1 MKQKEIEMLAE
12 LVAKKIMAQMGNNK
26 SSDDDEFVDS
36 KEAARILGVTPNY
49 IRSMKSKF
57 PHKKVGSHQQ
67 GRILF
72 RRSDL
77 LKNYVK

>member
-1 MKQKEIEMLAE
+1 MEMLAE
-12 LVAKKIMAQMGNNK
+12 LVAKKSVAMIMAQVGNNK
-26 SSDDDEFVDS
+26 SSDDDEYVDS

-49 IRSMKSKF
+49 IRSMKDKF
-57 PHKKVGSHQQ
+57 PHKKIGSHQQ

-72 RRSDL
+72 RRSEL